1 MRDLCEGTRPMPRLV
16 TRLAFAVL
24 LGGSMLQLRSVEAA
38 GEPPAVLPALA
49 VTPTIPA
56 PLPPHSYHIRLQH
69 LVPPLE
75 ARADVDKEK
84 PLAPVETGPPMA
96 LGECI
101 AVALERQPSLKAV
114 QASMAA
120 TQAGYKALLKFGTTA
135 TILNPDLEI
144 RKQQAQRG
152 LNASAAEYQKAHNEI
167 VQDVTRLYYTAVYAK
182 QAEGVARDL
191 AEQLDQLII
200 LAETLL
206 KEESDPKKL
215 DGLNRQKILAMKIG
229 VREVRQKQAEAR
241 IGRQQAMAALRQV
254 MAVDAATFPFTLK
267 DTELP
272 LMAQKVPITMELVV
286 EQALCRRPELAL
298 ASAGV
303 DAFRLEVYAQGKVPF
318 KRKVPTFASGADIH
332 AKEIPQAVRTLKEYR
347 PGGVALEL
355 PPQLVGSKFDRV
367 CRAMA
372 FSQRAEAM
380 FESARSLVKLEAE
393 NGYLE
398 FELVT
403 EKLQLQKEKLD
414 LALDVQKSVRENQ
427 QNIKDKSVI
436 VQAEVLATQT
446 QAAYLDAVLQHLV
459 ALSALERITA
469 GGIQPAFPGR

>member
-1 MRDLCEGTRPMPRLV
+1 MPRLA
-16 TRLAFAVL
+16 TRLAFAML

-38 GEPPAVLPALA
+38 GEPPALLPALA
-49 VTPTIPA
+49 VSPTVPA
-56 PLPPHSYHIRLQH
+56 PVPPQSYHVRLQH
-69 LVPPLE
+69 LVPQLE
-75 ARADVDKEK
+75 ARAEVDKEK
-84 PLAPVETGPPMA
+84 PVAPVESGPA
-96 LGECI
+96 LSLGECI

-135 TILNPDLEI
+135 TLLNPDLDI

-152 LNASAAEYQKAHNEI
+152 LNAAAAEDQKARNEI

-182 QAEGVARDL
+182 QAEGVAHDL
-191 AEQLDQLII
+191 AEQLDQLIV
-200 LAETLL
+200 LAWALL
-206 KEESDPKKL
+206 KEEPDPKKL
-215 DGLNRQKILAMKIG
+215 DGLNRGKILAMEIG

-272 LMAQKVPITMELVV
+272 LMAQKVPVTKELVV

-303 DAFRLEVYAQGKVPF
+303 DAFRLEVYAQGKIPF
-318 KRKVPTFASGADIH
+318 KRKVPTFGSGADIH
-332 AKEIPQAVRTLKEYR
+332 SKEIPQAVRTLKEYR

-372 FSQRAEAM
+372 FSQRAEAV
-380 FESARSLVKLEAE
+380 FESAQGLVKLEAE
-393 NGYLE
+393 NGYFE
-398 FELVT
+398 FELAT
-403 EKLQLQKEKLD
+403 EKLKLQKEKLD
-414 LALDVQKSVRENQ
+414 LALDIQKSARENAP
-427 QNIKDKSVI
+427 NVKDKSVV

-446 QAAYLDAVLQHLV
+446 QAAYLDAVLQHLL